1 MGTTKTETMK
11 TFAPAGEFT
20 PTDLVAPDG
29 RKFTAGSLPEYNE
42 LVAQG
47 YSVAPATDAP
57 EQTDEAT
64 TQPDFAPLTSAA
76 PPVTDEAK
84 ALAADPDAVSADATP
99 AEPVADA
106 TPATGKASAR
116 RDGGAK

>member
-11 TFAPAGEFT
+11 TFDPASKFT

-29 RKFTAGSLPEYNE
+29 REFTAGTLPEYNE

-47 YSVAPATDAP
+47 YSVAPAAEAP
-57 EQTDEAT
+57 AQTDEAA
-64 TQPDFAPLTSAA
+64 TQPDAAPLTSAA
-76 PPVTDEAK
+76 PAETADAQ
-84 ALAADPDAVSADATP
+84 ALVADPAAASTDAAA

-106 TPATGKASAR
+106 TPAAGKASAR